1 MSIAM
6 ALPSGIAAL
15 PVVAGLAGAD
25 KPACAAYGSEDP
37 CLPCALTA
45 GGASAPLQTTSRRI
59 KRRETLYRQG
69 DPFRCFYAIRSGT
82 FKSVVST
89 PSGREQVTGF
99 RMAGEFLGFDALAQ
113 DEHVTTAVALEDSE
127 VLTIPYAAGG
137 WVGGSADG
145 VLADLMPRLLSRE
158 IVRDHKLMLL
168 LGSGMSADQR
178 LASFLLNLSGRMRAR
193 GYCATEFH
201 LRMTR
206 VDIGSYLGLN
216 LETVS
221 RTFTSFQQRGLL
233 EVDGRH
239 VRALDLEALTR
250 FFAGARQAPAA
261 TALS

>member
-1 MSIAM
+1 M
-6 ALPSGIAAL
+6 
-15 PVVAGLAGAD
+15 
-25 KPACAAYGSEDP
+25 
-37 CLPCALTA
+37 
-45 GGASAPLQTTSRRI
+45 
-59 KRRETLYRQG
+59 LYRQG
-69 DPFRCFYAIRSGT
+69 DPFRWIYSIRSGT
-82 FKSVVST
+82 FKTVAST

-99 RMAGEFLGFDALAQ
+99 RMAGEFLGFDALARE
-113 DEHVTTAVALEDSE
+113 EHVTTAVALEDSE
-127 VLTIPYAAGG
+127 VLAIPYARDGWAAG
-137 WVGGSADG
+137 SNDG
-145 VLADLMPRLLSRE
+145 VLADLLPRLLSRE

-233 EVDGRH
+233 QVDGRH
-239 VRALDLEALTR
+239 VRALDLEALGR
-250 FFAGARQAPAA
+250 FFASTSPAPAQ
-261 TALS
+261 ALA